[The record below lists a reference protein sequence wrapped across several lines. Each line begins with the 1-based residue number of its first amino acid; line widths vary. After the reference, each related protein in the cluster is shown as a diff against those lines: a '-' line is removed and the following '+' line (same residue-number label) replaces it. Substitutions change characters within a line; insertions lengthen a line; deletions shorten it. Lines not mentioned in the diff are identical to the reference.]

1 MDAIEQVTELIN
13 KADTLLIILPKQP
26 NFDQLGSALSLFY
39 TLNKSGKIVNLLPKK
54 LPWNYPLKPKQKSL
68 PKNFVITIR
77 DKEVTELRYEREKR
91 VLKIFLTI
99 KDGQIDRNNIQ
110 IQALPEPNKKIDLII
125 TIGIQN
131 LEQIGSFYEKNFKLF
146 YETPILNIDNQ
157 KTNNQFGSLNLLNEK
172 SALSLILKELLSKA
186 NYKIDKNVG
195 LWLLS
200 GTIGYLEK
208 EKKNNDEKTLANLL
222 ALISTGIDYQKLLA
236 IFCKKNDAQ
245 TKLLQESLKA
255 LEVLEEKNLPII
267 TLSSEKF
274 KKTNTTSQDIKF
286 LLQQLITKTFC
297 FPRLLLIW
305 QSLTR
310 PEVQAVFYSHQKE
323 LNQKIKKEFQGQ
335 EKGKAILFSINT
347 KDPHQAKKQILKII
361 S

>member
-1 MDAIEQVTELIN
+1 MDALEQAIELIN
-13 KADTLLIILPKQP
+13 KADNLLIILPKQP

-39 TLNKSGKIVNLLPKK
+39 TLNKNGKIVNLLPKK

-68 PKNFVITIR
+68 PKNFVIAIR
-77 DKEVTELRYEREKR
+77 DKEVTELRYEREKK

-131 LEQIGSFYEKNFKLF
+131 LEQMGSFYEKNFKLF

-157 KTNNQFGSLNLLNEK
+157 KTNNQFGSIDLLSEK
-172 SALSLILKELLSKA
+172 RPLSLILQELFSEA

-208 EKKNNDEKTLANLL
+208 EKKTDEETLTNLL
-222 ALISTGIDYQKLLA
+222 DLMSIEIDYQKLLD

-255 LEVLEEKNLPII
+255 LEVLEEKSLPII

-274 KKTNTTSQDIKF
+274 KKTNTTSHDIKF
-286 LLQQLITKTFC
+286 LLQQLITETFC
-297 FPRLLLIW
+297 FSRLLLIW

-310 PEVQAVFYSHQKE
+310 PGVQAVFYSHQKE

-335 EKGKAILFSINT
+335 EKGRAVLFSIKT
-347 KDPHQAKKQILKII
+347 RDLRQAKKQILKII